1 MKRSKLTQSLEDYL
15 EVIHVL
21 LQTNKIAR
29 IRDIAAA
36 LTVKMPSVARAVAE
50 LKKQGLVSQEPYS
63 GVELT
68 EVGERVAAMI
78 LNRHIL
84 LKGFLIKLGVSEA
97 IADKDACSMEHILSA
112 ETLGKIEDFV
122 KPTDAISSAK
132 KLKTAAKNGKK
143 TGEK

>member
-50 LKKQGLVSQEPYS
+50 LKKQG
-63 GVELT
+63 
-68 EVGERVAAMI
+68 
-78 LNRHIL
+78 
-84 LKGFLIKLGVSEA
+84 
-97 IADKDACSMEHILSA
+97 
-112 ETLGKIEDFV
+112 
-122 KPTDAISSAK
+122 
-132 KLKTAAKNGKK
+132 
-143 TGEK
+143 

>member
-1 MKRSKLTQSLEDYL
+1 MKRTKLTQSLEDYL

-68 EVGERVAAMI
+68 EEGQKVATTI
-78 LNRHIL
+78 LSRHL
-84 LKGFLIKLGVSEA
+84 LLRQFLQHLGVSDDNA
-97 IADKDACSMEHILSA
+97 NNDACNMEHILSA
-112 ETLGKIEDFV
+112 ETLAKIEEFMKSV
-122 KPTDAISSAK
+122 ENLNKRK
-132 KLKTAAKNGKK
+132 K
-143 TGEK
+143 

>member
-1 MKRSKLTQSLEDYL
+1 MKRSKLTQRLEDYL

-68 EVGERVAAMI
+68 EEGKRVAVVI
-78 LNRHIL
+78 LNRHL
-84 LKGFLIKLGVSEA
+84 LLRQFLIHLGVSDDNA
-97 IADKDACSMEHILSA
+97 NTDACNMEHILSA
-112 ETLGKIEDFV
+112 ETLAKIEEFMKSV
-122 KPTDAISSAK
+122 ENLNKRK
-132 KLKTAAKNGKK
+132 K
-143 TGEK
+143 

>member
-68 EVGERVAAMI
+68 EEGKRVAVVI
-78 LNRHIL
+78 LNRHL
-84 LKGFLIKLGVSEA
+84 LLRQFLIHLGVSDDNA
-97 IADKDACSMEHILSA
+97 NTDACNMEHILSA
-112 ETLGKIEDFV
+112 ETLAKIEEFMKSV
-122 KPTDAISSAK
+122 ENLSKRK
-132 KLKTAAKNGKK
+132 K
-143 TGEK
+143 

>member
-36 LTVKMPSVARAVAE
+36 PTVKMPSVARAVAE

-68 EVGERVAAMI
+68 EEGKRVAVVI
-78 LNRHIL
+78 LNRHL
-84 LKGFLIKLGVSEA
+84 LLRQFLIHLGVSDDNA
-97 IADKDACSMEHILSA
+97 NTDACNMEHILSA
-112 ETLGKIEDFV
+112 ETLAKIEEFMKSV
-122 KPTDAISSAK
+122 ENLNKRK
-132 KLKTAAKNGKK
+132 K
-143 TGEK
+143 

>member
-68 EVGERVAAMI
+68 EEGKRVAVVI
-78 LNRHIL
+78 LNRHL
-84 LKGFLIKLGVSEA
+84 LLRQFLIHLGVSEEA
-97 IADKDACSMEHILSA
+97 ANEDACCMEHILSA
-112 ETLGKIEDFV
+112 ETLAKIEEYMKSV
-122 KPTDAISSAK
+122 EHLK
-132 KLKTAAKNGKK
+132 KRKK
-143 TGEK
+143 

>member
-1 MKRSKLTQSLEDYL
+1 MRRSKLTQSLEDYL

-68 EVGERVAAMI
+68 EEGKKVAVTI
-78 LNRHIL
+78 LSRHL
-84 LKGFLIKLGVSEA
+84 LLRQFLQHLGVSDDNA
-97 IADKDACSMEHILSA
+97 NTDACNMEHILSA
-112 ETLGKIEDFV
+112 ETLAKIEDFMKSV
-122 KPTDAISSAK
+122 ENLNKRK
-132 KLKTAAKNGKK
+132 K
-143 TGEK
+143 

>member
-29 IRDIAAA
+29 IRHIAAA

-68 EVGERVAAMI
+68 EEGKRVAVVI
-78 LNRHIL
+78 LNRHL
-84 LKGFLIKLGVSEA
+84 LLRQFLIHLGVSDDNA
-97 IADKDACSMEHILSA
+97 NTDACNMEHILSA
-112 ETLGKIEDFV
+112 ETLAKIEEFMKSV
-122 KPTDAISSAK
+122 ENLNKRK
-132 KLKTAAKNGKK
+132 K
-143 TGEK
+143 

>member
-68 EVGERVAAMI
+68 EEGKPVAVVI
-78 LNRHIL
+78 LNRHL
-84 LKGFLIKLGVSEA
+84 LLRQFLQHLGVSDDNA
-97 IADKDACSMEHILSA
+97 NTDACNMEHILSA
-112 ETLGKIEDFV
+112 ETLAKIEEFMKSV
-122 KPTDAISSAK
+122 ENLNKRK
-132 KLKTAAKNGKK
+132 K
-143 TGEK
+143 

>member
-68 EVGERVAAMI
+68 EEGKRVAVVI
-78 LNRHIL
+78 LNRHL
-84 LKGFLIKLGVSEA
+84 LLRQFLIHLGISDDNA
-97 IADKDACSMEHILSA
+97 NTDACNMEHILSA
-112 ETLGKIEDFV
+112 ETLAKIEEFMKSV
-122 KPTDAISSAK
+122 ENLNKRK
-132 KLKTAAKNGKK
+132 K
-143 TGEK
+143 

>member
-29 IRDIAAA
+29 IRDIAAT

-68 EVGERVAAMI
+68 EEGKRVAVVI
-78 LNRHIL
+78 LNRHL
-84 LKGFLIKLGVSEA
+84 LLRQFLIHLGVSDDNA
-97 IADKDACSMEHILSA
+97 NTDACNMEHILSA
-112 ETLGKIEDFV
+112 ETLAKIEEFMKSV
-122 KPTDAISSAK
+122 ENLNKRK
-132 KLKTAAKNGKK
+132 K
-143 TGEK
+143 

>member
-68 EVGERVAAMI
+68 EEGKKVAVTI
-78 LNRHIL
+78 LSRHL
-84 LKGFLIKLGVSEA
+84 LLRQFLIHLGVSDDNA
-97 IADKDACSMEHILSA
+97 NTDACNMEHILSA
-112 ETLGKIEDFV
+112 ETLAKIEEFMKSV
-122 KPTDAISSAK
+122 ENLNKRK
-132 KLKTAAKNGKK
+132 K
-143 TGEK
+143 

>member
-68 EVGERVAAMI
+68 EEGKKVAVTI
-78 LNRHIL
+78 LSRHL
-84 LKGFLIKLGVSEA
+84 LLRQFLQHLGVSDDNA
-97 IADKDACSMEHILSA
+97 NTDACNMEHILSA
-112 ETLGKIEDFV
+112 ETLAKIEEFMKSV
-122 KPTDAISSAK
+122 ENFNKRK
-132 KLKTAAKNGKK
+132 K
-143 TGEK
+143 

>member
-50 LKKQGLVSQEPYS
+50 LKKEGLVSQEPYS

-68 EVGERVAAMI
+68 EEGKRVAIVI
-78 LNRHIL
+78 LNRHL
-84 LKGFLIKLGVSEA
+84 LLRQFLIHLGVSEEA
-97 IADKDACSMEHILSA
+97 ANEDACNMEHILSA
-112 ETLGKIEDFV
+112 ETLAKIEEYMKSV
-122 KPTDAISSAK
+122 NISK
-132 KLKTAAKNGKK
+132 RGKN
-143 TGEK
+143 EL

>member
-68 EVGERVAAMI
+68 EEGKRVAVVI
-78 LNRHIL
+78 LNRHL
-84 LKGFLIKLGVSEA
+84 LLRQFLLHLGVSDDNA
-97 IADKDACSMEHILSA
+97 NNDACNMEHILSA
-112 ETLGKIEDFV
+112 ETLAKIEEFMKSV
-122 KPTDAISSAK
+122 ENLNKRK
-132 KLKTAAKNGKK
+132 K
-143 TGEK
+143 

>member
-63 GVELT
+63 GIELT
-68 EVGERVAAMI
+68 EEGKRVAVVI
-78 LNRHIL
+78 LNRHL
-84 LKGFLIKLGVSEA
+84 LLRQFLIHLGVSDDNA
-97 IADKDACSMEHILSA
+97 NTDACNMEHILSA
-112 ETLGKIEDFV
+112 ETLAKIEEFMKSV
-122 KPTDAISSAK
+122 ENLNKRK
-132 KLKTAAKNGKK
+132 K
-143 TGEK
+143 

>member
-15 EVIHVL
+15 EVIHIL

-68 EVGERVAAMI
+68 EEGERVACAI
-78 LNRHIL
+78 LNRHL
-84 LKGFLIKLGVSEA
+84 LLRKFLNL
-97 IADKDACSMEHILSA
+97 
-112 ETLGKIEDFV
+112 T
-122 KPTDAISSAK
+122 
-132 KLKTAAKNGKK
+132 
-143 TGEK
+143 

>member
-68 EVGERVAAMI
+68 EEGKRVAIVI
-78 LNRHIL
+78 LNRHL
-84 LKGFLIKLGVSEA
+84 LLRQFLIHLGVSEEA
-97 IADKDACSMEHILSA
+97 ANEDACNMEHILSA
-112 ETLGKIEDFV
+112 ETLAKIEEYMKSV
-122 KPTDAISSAK
+122 EHLK
-132 KLKTAAKNGKK
+132 KRKK
-143 TGEK
+143 

>member
-1 MKRSKLTQSLEDYL
+1 MRRSKLTQSLEDYL

-36 LTVKMPSVARAVAE
+36 RTVKMPSVARAVAE

-68 EVGERVAAMI
+68 EEGKKVAVTI
-78 LNRHIL
+78 LSRHL
-84 LKGFLIKLGVSEA
+84 LLRQFLQHLGVSDDNA
-97 IADKDACSMEHILSA
+97 NTDACNMEHILSA
-112 ETLGKIEDFV
+112 ETLAKIEEFMKSV
-122 KPTDAISSAK
+122 ENLNKRK
-132 KLKTAAKNGKK
+132 K
-143 TGEK
+143 

>member
-1 MKRSKLTQSLEDYL
+1 MKRLKLTQSLEDYL

-68 EVGERVAAMI
+68 EEGKRVAVVI
-78 LNRHIL
+78 LNRHL
-84 LKGFLIKLGVSEA
+84 LLRQFLIHLGVSDDNA
-97 IADKDACSMEHILSA
+97 NTDACNMEHILSA
-112 ETLGKIEDFV
+112 ETLAKIEEFMKSV
-122 KPTDAISSAK
+122 ENLNKRK
-132 KLKTAAKNGKK
+132 K
-143 TGEK
+143 

>member
-68 EVGERVAAMI
+68 EEGKKVAVTI
-78 LNRHIL
+78 LSRHL
-84 LKGFLIKLGVSEA
+84 LLRQFLQHLGVSDDNA
-97 IADKDACSMEHILSA
+97 NTDACNMEHILSA
-112 ETLGKIEDFV
+112 ETLAKIEEYMKSV
-122 KPTDAISSAK
+122 EHLK
-132 KLKTAAKNGKK
+132 KRKK
-143 TGEK
+143 

>member
-1 MKRSKLTQSLEDYL
+1 MIRSKLTQSLEDYV

-68 EVGERVAAMI
+68 EEGKKVAVTI
-78 LNRHIL
+78 LSRHL
-84 LKGFLIKLGVSEA
+84 LLRQFLQHLGVSDDNA
-97 IADKDACSMEHILSA
+97 NADACNMEHILSA
-112 ETLGKIEDFV
+112 ETLAKIEDFMKSV
-122 KPTDAISSAK
+122 ENLNKRK
-132 KLKTAAKNGKK
+132 K
-143 TGEK
+143 

>member
-68 EVGERVAAMI
+68 EEGKRVAVVI
-78 LNRHIL
+78 LNRHL
-84 LKGFLIKLGVSEA
+84 LLRQFLIHLGVSEEA
-97 IADKDACSMEHILSA
+97 ANEDACNMEHILSA
-112 ETLGKIEDFV
+112 ETLAKIEEYMKSV
-122 KPTDAISSAK
+122 EHLK
-132 KLKTAAKNGKK
+132 KRKK
-143 TGEK
+143 

>member
-68 EVGERVAAMI
+68 EEGKRVAVVI
-78 LNRHIL
+78 LNRHL
-84 LKGFLIKLGVSEA
+84 LLRQFLFLLGVSDDNA
-97 IADKDACSMEHILSA
+97 NTDACNMEHILSA
-112 ETLGKIEDFV
+112 ETLAKIEEFMKSV
-122 KPTDAISSAK
+122 ENLNKRK
-132 KLKTAAKNGKK
+132 K
-143 TGEK
+143 

>member
-68 EVGERVAAMI
+68 EEGKRVAVVI
-78 LNRHIL
+78 LNRHL
-84 LKGFLIKLGVSEA
+84 LLRQFLQHLGVSDDNA
-97 IADKDACSMEHILSA
+97 NTDACNMEHILSA
-112 ETLGKIEDFV
+112 ETLAKIEEFMKSV
-122 KPTDAISSAK
+122 ENLNKRK
-132 KLKTAAKNGKK
+132 K
-143 TGEK
+143 

>member
-36 LTVKMPSVARAVAE
+36 LTVKMPSVARAEAE

-68 EVGERVAAMI
+68 EEGKRVAVVI
-78 LNRHIL
+78 LNRHL
-84 LKGFLIKLGVSEA
+84 LLRQFLIHLGVSDDNA
-97 IADKDACSMEHILSA
+97 NTDACNMEHILSA
-112 ETLGKIEDFV
+112 ETLAKIEEFMKSV
-122 KPTDAISSAK
+122 ENLNKRK
-132 KLKTAAKNGKK
+132 K
-143 TGEK
+143 

>member
-1 MKRSKLTQSLEDYL
+1 MRRSKLTQSLEDYL

-21 LQTNKIAR
+21 LQTKKIAR

-68 EVGERVAAMI
+68 EEGKKVAVTI
-78 LNRHIL
+78 LSRHL
-84 LKGFLIKLGVSEA
+84 LLRQFLQHLGVSDDNA
-97 IADKDACSMEHILSA
+97 NTDACNMEHILSA
-112 ETLGKIEDFV
+112 ETLAKIEEFMKSV
-122 KPTDAISSAK
+122 ENLNKRK
-132 KLKTAAKNGKK
+132 K
-143 TGEK
+143 

>member
-68 EVGERVAAMI
+68 EEGKRVAVVI
-78 LNRHIL
+78 LNRHL
-84 LKGFLIKLGVSEA
+84 LLRQFLIHLGVSEEA
-97 IADKDACSMEHILSA
+97 ANEDACNMEHILSA
-112 ETLGKIEDFV
+112 ETIAKIEEYMKSV
-122 KPTDAISSAK
+122 EHLK
-132 KLKTAAKNGKK
+132 KRKK
-143 TGEK
+143 

>member
-50 LKKQGLVSQEPYS
+50 LKKEGLVSQEPYS

-68 EVGERVAAMI
+68 EEGKRVAVVI
-78 LNRHIL
+78 LNRHL
-84 LKGFLIKLGVSEA
+84 LLRQFLIHLGVSEEA
-97 IADKDACSMEHILSA
+97 ANEDACNMEHILSA
-112 ETLGKIEDFV
+112 ETLAKIEEYMKSV
-122 KPTDAISSAK
+122 EHLK
-132 KLKTAAKNGKK
+132 KRKK
-143 TGEK
+143 

>member
-68 EVGERVAAMI
+68 EEGKRVAVVI
-78 LNRHIL
+78 LNRHL
-84 LKGFLIKLGVSEA
+84 LLRQFLIHLGVSDDNA
-97 IADKDACSMEHILSA
+97 NTDACNMEHILSA
-112 ETLGKIEDFV
+112 ETLAKIEEFMKSV
-122 KPTDAISSAK
+122 ENFNKRK
-132 KLKTAAKNGKK
+132 K
-143 TGEK
+143 

>member
-68 EVGERVAAMI
+68 EEGKRVAVVI
-78 LNRHIL
+78 LNRHL
-84 LKGFLIKLGVSEA
+84 LLRQFLIHLGVSDDNA
-97 IADKDACSMEHILSA
+97 NTDACNMEHILSA
-112 ETLGKIEDFV
+112 ETLAKIEEFMKSV
-122 KPTDAISSAK
+122 ENLNKRK
-132 KLKTAAKNGKK
+132 K
-143 TGEK
+143 

>member
-1 MKRSKLTQSLEDYL
+1 MRRSKLTQSLEDYL

-68 EVGERVAAMI
+68 EEGKKVAVTI
-78 LNRHIL
+78 LSRHL
-84 LKGFLIKLGVSEA
+84 LLRQFLQHLGVSDDN
-97 IADKDACSMEHILSA
+97 ADTDACNMEHILSA
-112 ETLGKIEDFV
+112 ETLAKIEEFMKSV
-122 KPTDAISSAK
+122 ENLNKRK
-132 KLKTAAKNGKK
+132 K
-143 TGEK
+143 

>member
-50 LKKQGLVSQEPYS
+50 LKKLGLVSQEPYS

-68 EVGERVAAMI
+68 EEGKRVAVVI
-78 LNRHIL
+78 LNRHL
-84 LKGFLIKLGVSEA
+84 LLRQFLIHLGVSDDNA
-97 IADKDACSMEHILSA
+97 NTDACNMEHILSA
-112 ETLGKIEDFV
+112 ETLAKIEEFMKSV
-122 KPTDAISSAK
+122 ENLNKRK
-132 KLKTAAKNGKK
+132 K
-143 TGEK
+143 

>member
-36 LTVKMPSVARAVAE
+36 LTVKMPSVTRAVAE

-68 EVGERVAAMI
+68 EEGKRVAVVI
-78 LNRHIL
+78 LNRHL
-84 LKGFLIKLGVSEA
+84 LLRQFLIHLGVSDDNA
-97 IADKDACSMEHILSA
+97 NTDACNMEHILSA
-112 ETLGKIEDFV
+112 ETLAKIEEFMKSV
-122 KPTDAISSAK
+122 ENLNKRK
-132 KLKTAAKNGKK
+132 K
-143 TGEK
+143 

>member
-68 EVGERVAAMI
+68 EEGKRVASAI
-78 LNRHIL
+78 LNRHLL
-84 LKGFLIKLGVSEA
+84 LKSFLIRLGVSEA
-97 IADKDACSMEHILSA
+97 IADKDACCMEHILSG
-112 ETLGKIEDFV
+112 ETLGKIEDFMG
-122 KPTDAISSAK
+122 PA
-132 KLKTAAKNGKK
+132 LKK
-143 TGEK
+143 TKK

>member
-63 GVELT
+63 GIELT
-68 EVGERVAAMI
+68 EEGKRVAVVI
-78 LNRHIL
+78 LNRHL
-84 LKGFLIKLGVSEA
+84 LLRQFLLHLGVSDDNA
-97 IADKDACSMEHILSA
+97 NNDACNMEHILSA
-112 ETLGKIEDFV
+112 ETLAKIEEFMKSV
-122 KPTDAISSAK
+122 ENLNKRK
-132 KLKTAAKNGKK
+132 K
-143 TGEK
+143 